1 MIFSEHDY
9 NDLKH
14 DLETWKNAKQ
24 ILLPQ
29 AEYAEVMSE
38 LNTHLSTEDRK
49 RLLITKPIGNY
60 YYTFLNKGFNDY
72 IIVGKHHIISDIE
85 SEWRE
90 TDDNNGKNF
99 NE

>member
-1 MIFSEHDY
+1 MLFSEHDY
-9 NDLKH
+9 NGLKRN
-14 DLETWKNAKQ
+14 LEIWKNAKQ
-24 ILLPQ
+24 IFLPR

-60 YYTFLNKGFNDY
+60 YYTFLNKGFSDY
-72 IIVGKHHIISDIE
+72 IIVGKHPIISDIE
-85 SEWRE
+85 SEWRK
-90 TDDNNGKNF
+90 TDDNIRKTF